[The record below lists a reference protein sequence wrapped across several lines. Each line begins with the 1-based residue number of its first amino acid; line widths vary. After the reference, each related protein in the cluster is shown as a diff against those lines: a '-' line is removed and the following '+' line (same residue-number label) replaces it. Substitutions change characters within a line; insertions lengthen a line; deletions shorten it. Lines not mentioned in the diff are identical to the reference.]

1 VRDDCAAR
9 PTGDT
14 EVQELEK
21 AEAVGWYSVIKT
33 IKGHRYEYLQRTWR
47 EGKKVRTESVYIGP
61 AEVAQGSAP
70 GRPPRESDFDGT
82 FSRGDVVRA
91 TNKITGEVRIRIY
104 ACETPTG
111 FGLADR
117 ISGIPYK
124 YKSSEWSLE
133 LLRKAPPLGLLQYK
147 VGDTFV
153 YLPDGEV
160 MTITKV
166 LEDKGKYILES
177 ISGSSDATVTEELLL
192 QHFKPSSR
200 GRTSTTSHDSRPPRA
215 SDLDGVIT
223 TPSVFYH
230 GSPSKLEGAI
240 EPSDEGTFG
249 PGLYL
254 TTHARATLY
263 AQYDAWIAARIAE
276 GEGGWRIEP
285 QYDGTV
291 YGFDVSGLRLSTL
304 KHGRYQE
311 LCMALDPQG
320 ALTPSAKAKLQEHLA
335 EAGYDGLYILDEV
348 RHELVVFPASLHKVK
363 ILDR

>member
-1 VRDDCAAR
+1 
-9 PTGDT
+9 
-14 EVQELEK
+14 
-21 AEAVGWYSVIKT
+21 VGWYSVIKT

-47 EGKKVRTESVYIGP
+47 EGKKVRTESHYIGP
-61 AEVAQGSAP
+61 AEV
-70 GRPPRESDFDGT
+70 T
-82 FSRGDVVRA
+82 
-91 TNKITGEVRIRIY
+91 
-104 ACETPTG
+104 
-111 FGLADR
+111 
-117 ISGIPYK
+117 
-124 YKSSEWSLE
+124 
-133 LLRKAPPLGLLQYK
+133 
-147 VGDTFV
+147 
-153 YLPDGEV
+153 
-160 MTITKV
+160 
-166 LEDKGKYILES
+166 
-177 ISGSSDATVTEELLL
+177 
-192 QHFKPSSR
+192 PSSAL
-200 GRTSTTSHDSRPPRA
+200 SRPPPA
-215 SDLDGVIT
+215 SDFDGVIT